1 MSKRISHAEALV
13 KYNNELESR
22 ELHKK
27 GIQKKHSRAER
38 KKLKRDS
45 KYNQFI
51 EMLKGRGGLFI
62 QKDKGT

>member
-1 MSKRISHAEALV
+1 MSKRISHEEALE

-27 GIQKKHSRAER
+27 GIQAKTSRAER
-38 KKLKRDS
+38 KKIKRES
-45 KYNQFI
+45 KTKHFI

-62 QKDKGT
+62 QKQKG